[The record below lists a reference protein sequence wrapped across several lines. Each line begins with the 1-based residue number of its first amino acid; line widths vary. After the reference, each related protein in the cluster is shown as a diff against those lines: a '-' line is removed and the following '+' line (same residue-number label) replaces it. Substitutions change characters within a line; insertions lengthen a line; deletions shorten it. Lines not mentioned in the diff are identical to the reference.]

1 MVQFR
6 TDESET
12 VENLLQ
18 VLLQKAVWLMLAL
31 TLAQRMLE
39 VCKIVFVIF
48 INLQIHS
55 KFGQK

>member
-18 VLLQKAVWLMLAL
+18 VLLQKAVCLMLAL
-31 TLAQRMLE
+31 MLAQRMLE
-39 VCKIVFVIF
+39 VCK
-48 INLQIHS
+48 S
-55 KFGQK
+55 

>member
-39 VCKIVFVIF
+39 VCK
-48 INLQIHS
+48 S
-55 KFGQK
+55 